1 MTGGP
6 STNFHGVGIGPLSK
20 ILAVKYLVLKYL
32 CMWLRLKGC
41 ANSRI
46 NFSPLSYAE
55 KVIQKILY
63 CLELFFFEVT
73 LCQETTVML
82 KLLQGA
88 ASGHFM
94 SINQLKY

>member
-1 MTGGP
+1 MG
-6 STNFHGVGIGPLSK
+6 
-20 ILAVKYLVLKYL
+20 
-32 CMWLRLKGC
+32 LRLKGC

-55 KVIQKILY
+55 SVIQKILNY
-63 CLELFFFEVT
+63 LKLFSFEVT
-73 LCQETTVML
+73 LDQETTVML

-94 SINQLKY
+94 SINQLKYKNSLNFVLLILIINQMSTYFVQALENNKIP